1 MSRRPIR
8 RWIVLSA
15 LALVAFGA
23 LAPRW
28 LSAARAENHFTIRGH
43 ASGLLPGV
51 RGDLV
56 LKLENPFGF
65 AIVVHGVRVLVD
77 NVTKRCTSRNLTSPG
92 LAESV
97 RIHAHE
103 TIKVTAPVKLR
114 RKAPEAC
121 EGKRFPLTFSAKATR
136 P

>member
-1 MSRRPIR
+1 MSPRPMR

-15 LALVAFGA
+15 LALVTVGE
-23 LAPRW
+23 LGPRW
-28 LSAARAENHFTIRGH
+28 LPVARAEDHLKIRGH

-51 RGDLV
+51 RGDLA

-65 AIVVHGVRVLVD
+65 AIVVHGVRVFVD
-77 NVTKRCTSRNLTSPG
+77 DATKRCRSRNLRSPG
-92 LAESV
+92 LTESV
-97 RIHAHE
+97 GIHAHDK
-103 TIKVTAPVKLR
+103 IKVSVPVKLR

-121 EGKRFPLTFSAKATR
+121 EAKRFPLTFSAKATK